1 MKLFYGI
8 LKTLL
13 FFILVTVVLSVIG
26 LFTTIHLLF
35 DEQPSISQY
44 EKTSLADIQR
54 IKKIAIEVSGQLR
67 QQGIQQLVLSE
78 RDLNLGISHFGP
90 STLRLPKHSYARIIV
105 TNQQQSIE
113 ATIPADYVSD
123 QLYLQIKN
131 QLSSKQRIA
140 FNLLKDWVS
149 NKWINARLDIVI
161 DNAAAPGQWIKPSR
175 IRVGS
180 ITLTD
185 SLSKTITD
193 KIFKEALKQPSAKP
207 ALLAWGNIKG
217 IAHQGKEITI
227 DYVLPNSGQ
236 SALNS
241 YESLLLSPDEQQL
254 IAIYQ
259 KQFKQLPKRGQL
271 VALIAPLFE
280 FAHSRSK
287 QSNDPVAENRAAL
300 LALAKTFGGDELTS
314 ILSPATIANFQANAK
329 PYTIYGRRDL
339 AQHMVLSA
347 GLTLVADEGLA
358 ELIGLD
364 KEISDLMGGKTI
376 SAWDLLADKAGVRLA
391 QNATRSAKS
400 ARQMQINLANAKR
413 DNHILPDLGPEFA
426 YSSDQFSTEDLDELS
441 ILVELYLEELDILK
455 PSSQF

>member
-1 MKLFYGI
+1 MLAA
-8 LKTLL
+8 LA
-13 FFILVTVVLSVIG
+13 LSAIG

-54 IKKIAIEVSGQLR
+54 IKKIAIAVSGQLQ
-67 QQGIQQLVLSE
+67 QQGTQQLILSE

-90 STLRLPKHSYARIIV
+90 STLRLPKHSYARVII
-105 TNQQQSIE
+105 TEHQQAIE
-113 ATIPADYVSD
+113 ATVPASYVSD
-123 QLYLQIKN
+123 QVYLQIKN
-131 QLSSKQRIA
+131 QLSNKQRIA
-140 FNLLKDWVS
+140 FNFLKDWIS
-149 NKWINARLDIVI
+149 DKWINTQLNIVI
-161 DNAAAPGQWIKPSR
+161 HNSAAQGQWIKPSR
-175 IRVGS
+175 IRIGS

-193 KIFKEALKQPSAKP
+193 KIFTEALKQPSAKP
-207 ALLAWGNIKG
+207 ALLAWKNIKG
-217 IAHQGKEITI
+217 IAHQEHQIII
-227 DYVLPNSGQ
+227 DYVLPNTGQ

-254 IAIYQ
+254 ITLYQ
-259 KQFKQLPKRGQL
+259 KHFEQLPKQGQL
-271 VALIAPLFE
+271 VSLLAPLFE
-280 FAHSRSK
+280 FAHARSK
-287 QSNDPVAENRAAL
+287 QSKDPVAENRAAL

-400 ARQMQINLANAKR
+400 ARQLQITLANANR
-413 DNHILPDLGPEFA
+413 DEHILPDLGADFS
-426 YSSDQFSTEDLDELS
+426 YSSDRFSTEDIEELS
-441 ILVELYLEELDILK
+441 VLIELYLEEIAILK
-455 PSSQF
+455 P

>member
-1 MKLFYGI
+1 MKIFYSI
-8 LKTLL
+8 IKTLL
-13 FFILVTVVLSVIG
+13 FFVLATFVLSIIG
-26 LFTTIHLLF
+26 LFTTIHFLF
-35 DEQPSISQY
+35 DDQPSISQY

-54 IKKIAIEVSGQLR
+54 IKKIAIAVSGQL
-67 QQGIQQLVLSE
+67 QQSGTQQLILTE

-90 STLRLPKHSYARIIV
+90 ATLRLPKNSYARVVV
-105 TNQQQSIE
+105 TEQQQAIE
-113 ATIPADYVSD
+113 ATVPANYINE
-123 QLYLQIKN
+123 QLYLHIKN
-131 QLSSKQRIA
+131 QLSNNQRIA

-149 NKWINARLDIVI
+149 DKWINAQLNIVI
-161 DNAAAPGQWIKPSR
+161 DNSAAQGQWLKPGR

-180 ITLTD
+180 IKLSD
-185 SLSKTITD
+185 SISKMISD
-193 KIFKEALKQPSAKP
+193 KVILEALKQPSAKP
-207 ALLAWGNIKG
+207 ALLAWENIKD
-217 IAHQGKEITI
+217 IKHQDTEITI
-227 DYVLPNSGQ
+227 DYVLPKTGQ

-241 YESLLLSPDEQQL
+241 YESLLLSSDEQQR

-259 KQFKQLPKRGQL
+259 KYFKQLPKRGQL

-280 FAHSRSK
+280 FAHTRSK
-287 QSNDPVAENRAAL
+287 QSNDPVVENRAAL

-314 ILSPATIANFQANAK
+314 LLSPATIANFQANAK

-400 ARQMQINLANAKR
+400 ARQLQINLAKAKR
-413 DNHILPDLGPEFA
+413 DEHILPDLGVEFS
-426 YSSDQFSTEDLDELS
+426 YSSDRFSTEDLEELS

-455 PSSQF
+455 P

>member
-1 MKLFYGI
+1 MKIFYSI
-8 LKTLL
+8 IKTLL
-13 FFILVTVVLSVIG
+13 FFVLATLVLSIIG

-35 DEQPSISQY
+35 DDQPSISQY

-54 IKKIAIEVSGQLR
+54 IKKIAIEVSGQLQ
-67 QQGIQQLVLSE
+67 QQGTQQLILSE

-90 STLRLPKHSYARIIV
+90 ATLRLPKHSYARVAV
-105 TNQQQSIE
+105 TEQQQAIQ
-113 ATIPADYVSD
+113 ATVPADYVSE
-123 QLYLQIKN
+123 QLYRQIKN
-131 QLSSKQRIA
+131 QLNDKQRIA
-140 FNLLKDWVS
+140 FSLLKDWVS
-149 NKWINARLDIVI
+149 DKWINAQLDIVI
-161 DNAAAPGQWIKPSR
+161 DNSAEHGQWIKPSR
-175 IRVGS
+175 ISVGS

-193 KIFKEALKQPSAKP
+193 KIFTEALKQPSAKP
-207 ALLAWGNIKG
+207 ALLAWDNIKG
-217 IAHQGKEITI
+217 IAHQGSEITI
-227 DYVLPNSGQ
+227 DYVLPNTGQ

-259 KQFKQLPKRGQL
+259 KHFQQLPKRGQL
-271 VALIAPLFE
+271 VALIAPLFD
-280 FAHSRSK
+280 FAHTRSK
-287 QSNDPVAENRAAL
+287 RSKDPVAENRAAL
-300 LALAKTFGGDELTS
+300 LALAKTFGGDELSS
-314 ILSPATIANFQANAK
+314 ILSPATIANFQTNAK

-339 AQHMVLSA
+339 AQHLVLSA

-400 ARQMQINLANAKR
+400 ARQLQINLAKAKR
-413 DNHILPDLGPEFA
+413 DEHILPDLGVEFS
-426 YSSDQFSTEDLDELS
+426 YSNDQFSTEDLEELS

-455 PSSQF
+455 P